1 MCFVLKFK
9 IQKCVSFSANNNISE
24 MLLIYWLPI
33 FVIDC
38 FNPDIIEKNND
49 IIERLKRVA

>member
-1 MCFVLKFK
+1 
-9 IQKCVSFSANNNISE
+9 

>member
-1 MCFVLKFK
+1 
-9 IQKCVSFSANNNISE
+9 

-38 FNPDIIEKNND
+38 FNPDIEKNND